1 MTLGRRSRWL
11 PLMRQQLCNAASRV
25 RRKPLENILQVRV
38 RLVAVQT
45 RRVHQA
51 HDGRSSL
58 AGAQAAGEQPVLS
71 TDDLAPERTRMLTHV
86 DFPCA

>member
-1 MTLGRRSRWL
+1 
-11 PLMRQQLCNAASRV
+11 MRQQLCNVAGRV
-25 RRKPLENILQVRV
+25 CRQPLKDILQVCM
-38 RLVAVQT
+38 RLMAVQT